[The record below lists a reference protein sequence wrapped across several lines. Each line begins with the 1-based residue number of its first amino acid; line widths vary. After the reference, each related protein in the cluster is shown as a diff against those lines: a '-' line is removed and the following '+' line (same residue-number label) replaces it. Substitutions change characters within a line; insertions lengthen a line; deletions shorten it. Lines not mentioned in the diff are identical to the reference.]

1 MIRIQDASTE
11 GEIEDSRWQSIL
23 DSENVRQARKNADN
37 EMKRFDDET
46 IRHLR
51 HRAKTDLYF
60 LSTGI
65 LGYNKLT
72 PNLHG
77 HLCSWH
83 ERNKIA
89 RFREILLPRG
99 HYKSTI
105 ETLADSIQ
113 IVLPDDKGEEP
124 HPRNLGTD
132 ARVLICHETD
142 GQASNFL
149 FAITA
154 QFLSN
159 PLLMGLFPECVPSR
173 SKHRINRHE
182 LELPR
187 SATWP
192 EPTIDTMG
200 VGGRSQGR
208 HYNYMKFDDLIGDKA
223 RDSETMMEAAKQW
236 FDNIQPFFSDF
247 GLDHFDLIGTRWS
260 LDDLYEHIHQRY
272 GSQLLKYIRGAEE
285 LNEDGNLVPIFPEGG
300 FNSDSLA
307 ILKLNPKVYNAQYAN
322 NPTAGATEFKK
333 EWKRYYGWTVPNRQ
347 LTIRHQWASGQIT
360 SEKINVSDLDICILY
375 DPAMSGYAGI
385 VVTGTDDKKRCFIL
399 EALKECWRPPEACDL
414 IFRLV
419 AKWQPRLVAIEE
431 VLFSGIYQNWFAAE
445 MQLRNTYFNIVPVKP
460 EKGGQKQSKEMRVR
474 GLTNYFSAGL
484 IYFGLDQTNLVWEFD
499 NFGAT
504 RNYHML
510 DSLAY
515 GPDVW
520 MPGMRREIMDKY
532 KQAEALI
539 LKERD
544 SETGYST
551 ID

>member
-1 MIRIQDASTE
+1 MIKIQDFNAE
-11 GEIEDSRWQSIL
+11 GEVSDTQWRSIL
-23 DSENVRQARKNADN
+23 DDENVKKARAAAEN
-37 EMKRFDDET
+37 ELTRFDDET
-46 IRHLR
+46 IKFLR
-51 HRAKTDLYF
+51 RRAKTDLYF
-60 LSTGI
+60 LCTGI
-65 LGYNKLT
+65 LGYNKLS

-77 HLCSWH
+77 HLCAWH
-83 ERNKIA
+83 ERNKRS

-105 ETLADSIQ
+105 ETLGDTIQ
-113 IVLPDDKGEEP
+113 IVLPDDIGDEP

-154 QFLSN
+154 HFLSN
-159 PLLMGLFPECVPSR
+159 PLLMGLFPECIPQR

-187 SATWP
+187 KSTWP

-223 RDSETMMEAAKQW
+223 RDSETLMEAAKQW

-247 GLDHFDLIGTRWS
+247 GIDHFDLIGTRWAM
-260 LDDLYEHIHQRY
+260 DDLYDHIHERY
-272 GSQLLKYIRGAEE
+272 GDQLLKYIRGVEE
-285 LNEDGNLVPIFPEGG
+285 IDKEGNLVPIFPEGG
-300 FNSDSLA
+300 FTSDALA
-307 ILKLNPKVYNAQYAN
+307 ILKQNPKVFNAQYAN

-347 LTIRHQWASGQIT
+347 LTIRQAWSSGAVT
-360 SEKINVSDLDICILY
+360 TEHINVSDLDICILY
-375 DPAMSGYAGI
+375 DPAMSGLAGI

-399 EALKECWRPPEACDL
+399 ESLKDSWRPPEACDL

-445 MQLRNTYFNIVPVKP
+445 MQLRNTYFNIMPVKP
-460 EKGGQKQSKEMRVR
+460 EKGGMKMSKEMRVR

-484 IYFGLDQTNLVWEFD
+484 IYFGLDQQNLVWEFD
-499 NFGAT
+499 HFGAT
-504 RNYHML
+504 KNYHML

-520 MPGMRREIMDKY
+520 MPGMRKETFAKFKR
-532 KQAEALI
+532 AEELI
-539 LKERD
+539 LKGRD
-544 SETGYST
+544 DETGYST